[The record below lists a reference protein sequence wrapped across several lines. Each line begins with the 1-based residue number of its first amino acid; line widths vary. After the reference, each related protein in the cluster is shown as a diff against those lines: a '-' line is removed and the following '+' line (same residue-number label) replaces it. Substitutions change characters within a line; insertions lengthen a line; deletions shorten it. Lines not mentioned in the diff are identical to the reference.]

1 MSPSMRTK
9 ARRVVIAAGGTGGHV
24 IPAMEVARE
33 LQSRGAE
40 ILFVGTAKGLES
52 RLVPE
57 RGFPLETI
65 EVGGLMRVGF
75 LKTLN
80 TLAQLPA
87 ACWRAMRILDR
98 FVPDVVFGLGAYVS
112 GPVLLVAAMKRIPI
126 VVHEANAVPG
136 FTNRRLAPLVA
147 RALVAEE
154 AALSFFPAGRAE
166 VAGMPV
172 AAEFFN
178 VPGKEH
184 RPPYTVLI
192 TGGSMGS
199 ARLNRT
205 VREALPALAARRDL
219 RVIHQTGEKEFEA
232 VKQAFA
238 EHAIDGQVTPF
249 LRNMPE
255 AMSCADL
262 VVCRAGASTLAELA
276 AAGKAALLVPFPYA
290 SDDHQWHNAMARER
304 AGAARVVRDQEFDGP
319 RLVREIDAMLPA
331 LAALEAKVRKFAVP
345 DATQRIAAAIESAVS
360 A

>member
-1 MSPSMRTK
+1 MCLSMRTK
-9 ARRVVIAAGGTGGHV
+9 AMRVVIAAGGTGGHV
-24 IPAMEVARE
+24 IPALEVAGE
-33 LQSRGAE
+33 LQRRGAE
-40 ILFVGTAKGLES
+40 VLFVGTAKGLES

-65 EVGGLMRVGF
+65 DVGGLMRVGL
-75 LKTLN
+75 LKTLS

-87 ACWRAMRILDR
+87 ACWRALRILER
-98 FVPDVVFGLGAYVS
+98 FQPSVVFGLGAYVS
-112 GPVLLVAAMKRIPI
+112 GPVLLMAAFKSIPI

-136 FTNRRLAPLVA
+136 FANRRLAPMVA

-154 AALSFFPAGRAE
+154 AAVRFFPAGRVE
-166 VAGMPV
+166 VVGMPV
-172 AAEFFN
+172 AAAFFN
-178 VPGKEH
+178 VPGREH

-199 ARLNRT
+199 ARLNRA
-205 VREALPALAARRDL
+205 VREALPALAARHDL
-219 RVIHQTGEKEFEA
+219 RLVHQTGEKEFDD

-238 EHAIDGQVTPF
+238 EHAVDGQVTPF

-255 AMSCADL
+255 AMGCADL

-304 AGAARVVRDQEFDGP
+304 AGAARVVRDQELDGT
-319 RLVREIDAMLPA
+319 RLLREIDAMLPNLATYEAAVRRFSRPDA
-331 LAALEAKVRKFAVP
+331 LAHIVNALE
-345 DATQRIAAAIESAVS
+345 SA
-360 A
+360 